1 MPFSS
6 LQGLL
11 IAIPAILM
19 AITFHEYA
27 HGKVASLL
35 GDKTPEYQGRLTLNP
50 LAHLDPVG
58 TLLLVVAGFGWAK
71 PVQVN
76 PMQFKGDKKRGM
88 MLVGIAG
95 PLMNLV
101 LAYLSAAGLRLVPA
115 LGISGTL
122 SFYLQQFL
130 YLLLFYNVVLAVFNL
145 LPIPPLDGSK
155 ILAWL
160 LPNKYLGVIQFLDR
174 YGFIILIILVMS
186 NVTRNLIVAPVQAI
200 VQLFLF
206 LNGVGL

>member
-11 IAIPAILM
+11 IAIPAILV

-27 HGKVASLL
+27 HGKVANLL
-35 GDKTPEYQGRLTLNP
+35 GDKTAEYQGRLTLNP

-76 PMQFKGDKKRGM
+76 PMQFRGDKKTGM

-101 LAYLSAAGLRLVPA
+101 LAYLSAAA
-115 LGISGTL
+115 LGLVAVANISGNL
-122 SFYLQQFL
+122 SFYLQQFF
-130 YLLLFYNVVLAVFNL
+130 YLLLFYNVVLAIFNL
-145 LPIPPLDGSK
+145 LPVPPLDGSK

-160 LPNKYLGVIQFLDR
+160 LPNKFLGAIEFLDR
-174 YGFIILIILVMS
+174 YGFIILIILVMT
-186 NVTRNLIVAPVQAI
+186 NVTRTIIVAPVQAI
-200 VQLFLF
+200 VRLFLF
-206 LNGVGL
+206 LNGVGV